1 MLQKLFSVF
10 LHKRKAFF
18 ISVLAASLWACL
30 PHVCVAQRSAQKDV
44 RSRVMER
51 LDEEE
56 AARLLTFFRAQRPT
70 ENFCFQFQLLHKPRR
85 GRTVSYK
92 GFMYGSFNEQG
103 PVSRFKLFQEK
114 VGNELPGSLSPI
126 EIIVQ
131 NGPSP
136 KAWVRHQDSAP
147 FTLIDDDSLFE
158 PIFEGVLYTPFDMQ
172 MQFIFWDR
180 YSYEGPSRVLS
191 RIGQNFL
198 MFPPAD
204 SLAERNGLHAV
215 RVAIDDTY
223 YALLRAEVLEDED
236 QVRSRFTV
244 RGIKKIQDNYIVKEI
259 EIKNMITKD
268 ATTFKVKAA
277 CLGLKFTDSTFDP
290 DDPAELPETAAI
302 PFEVF

>member
-1 MLQKLFSVF
+1 MLQKLFSAF
-10 LHKRKAFF
+10 LHKRTAFF
-18 ISVLAASLWACL
+18 ISVLTGALWVCW
-30 PHVCVAQRSAQKDV
+30 PHVCAAQRSAQKDV

-51 LDEEE
+51 LEEEE
-56 AARLLTFFRAQRPT
+56 AARLLAFFRAQRPA

-85 GRTVSYK
+85 GNTVRYK
-92 GFMYGSFNEQG
+92 GFMYGSYNGQG
-103 PVSRFKLFQEK
+103 PVTRFRLFPEK
-114 VGNELPGSLSPI
+114 VGNELPEGLSPI
-126 EIIVQ
+126 EMIVQ

-136 KAWVRHQDSAP
+136 EVWVRHEDSAP
-147 FTLIDDDSLFE
+147 FTLIQDDSLFE

-172 MQFIFWDR
+172 MPFIFWNR
-180 YSYEGPSRVLS
+180 YFYEGPSRVLS
-191 RIGQNFL
+191 RIGHNFL

-204 SLAERNGLHAV
+204 SLAESNGLHAV

-223 YALLRAEVLEDED
+223 YALLRAEVLQDDD

-268 ATTFKVKAA
+268 ATTFRVKAA
-277 CLGLKFTDSTFDP
+277 CLGLKFADSIFDP
-290 DDPAELPETAAI
+290 VDPAELPETASI